1 MLLFLKLF
9 NDCNDNSRNNFVR
22 VVVRR
27 EILRCDCLNCLK
39 RNISSSIKVKVRF
52 FDFEISIKI
61 KKIVTTDDFDDSIN
75 LTDDSNIEI
84 IAEIKIVSRNSFFNA
99 LLLIDT
105 EISNLEKNNLIEF
118 HRRIVFVCS
127 LSRIL
132 NKLEMRF
139 TSDSDSDINYFF
151 EKKL

>member
-9 NDCNDNSRNNFVR
+9 NDCSDNSRNNFVR

-27 EILRCDCLNCLK
+27 EIFRCDCLDCLEK
-39 RNISSSIKVKVRF
+39 NINSSIEMKVRF

-61 KKIVTTDDFDDSIN
+61 KKMITANDFDDSIN
-75 LTDDSNIEI
+75 FTDNSKIEI
-84 IAEIKIVSRNSFFNA
+84 IVEIKIISRSSFFNA

-105 EISNLEKNNLIEF
+105 EISNLEKNSLVEF
-118 HRRIVFVCS
+118 HRRIVFVYF

-132 NKLEMRF
+132 NKLKVRF
-139 TSDSDSDINYFF
+139 TFDLNSDINYFL
-151 EKKL
+151 KRKL